1 MEHLFERGV
10 RRTRNHVATIG
21 SESSGRDPEAHT
33 IADESHRE
41 SEIATI
47 ESEAEAE
54 EEENETSAELLREQ
68 EEAEKHKQE
77 ELKKLEKELK
87 ELADQLQNPSLS
99 PEERD
104 EIRQKISAVLGKI
117 DAIRPANRQQQGEP
131 HRQPQSSGQQ
141 TGGAQP
147 PRGSHAPAG
156 GGSGAVDGRG
166 RESPVGGGANSA
178 RLVKSYS
185 QQISHGLA
193 EIEKELD
200 ADKKLI
206 ENAIK
211 NYPKLL
217 LACNDG
223 NAIIE
228 LRKAALDGLGDYGE
242 RNRVRLKRLDKLVG
256 QSSGFRSGQSVDPK
270 FLVSIT
276 TCKQNCDQFAKRL
289 ESIKETLQELTP
301 AKAKSIELSQRP
313 NILQRHSGQAMRVH

>member
-1 MEHLFERGV
+1 MTESQLRVQQWRERVWSSTSDPPIVDPDRTGSPTAFDRIGSSTSDGSDDPSEMEHLFERGV

-147 PRGSHAPAG
+147 SRGSHAPAG
-156 GGSGAVDGRG
+156 GGTGAGLGRG
-166 RESPVGGGANSA
+166 RESPVGGGANS
-178 RLVKSYS
+178 
-185 QQISHGLA
+185 
-193 EIEKELD
+193 
-200 ADKKLI
+200 
-206 ENAIK
+206 
-211 NYPKLL
+211 
-217 LACNDG
+217 
-223 NAIIE
+223 
-228 LRKAALDGLGDYGE
+228 
-242 RNRVRLKRLDKLVG
+242 
-256 QSSGFRSGQSVDPK
+256 
-270 FLVSIT
+270 
-276 TCKQNCDQFAKRL
+276 
-289 ESIKETLQELTP
+289 QELP
-301 AKAKSIELSQRP
+301 EIVACL
-313 NILQRHSGQAMRVH
+313 